1 MVILEIRMG
10 SFVGW
15 GWSMCAKYHMS
26 HFILDYKVFSCI
38 YFRQC
43 FNEVVMHYIYRGFD
57 FFLIFLKWNT

>member
-1 MVILEIRMG
+1 
-10 SFVGW
+10 
-15 GWSMCAKYHMS
+15 MCAKYHMS

-57 FFLIFLKWNT
+57 FFLIFFKWNT